1 MMKEK
6 NLQKRKDRARIG
18 KISGLIGILCN
29 LILAGS
35 KMAVGTLA
43 GSMSITA
50 DGWNNLSD
58 AASSIVTLTGFKLAE
73 KPADRE
79 HPYGHARFEYLASLT
94 VSVMILFIGFEL
106 AKSSLEKVWH
116 PEAVE
121 ISLLSIAVLL
131 VSMAGK
137 LGMML
142 MNTKLGRMIDST
154 ALLATAADSRNDV
167 LTTGAVLLA
176 ALIEQRTG
184 WRVDG
189 IMGVFV
195 AVFILLSGIG
205 LAKETISP
213 LLGEAVKADFR
224 KELTQEILKA
234 PMILG
239 CHDLMVHDYGPGRRY
254 ASIHVEV
261 DKEED
266 LMTCH
271 EVIDQIE
278 RHCLERYDTNLVVH
292 LDPVITDDK
301 KINQTQEIVQH
312 VLEEMEPRFALHD
325 FRMYALDDKMK
336 LVFDLIIPDAWL
348 GKEEAIQKTLEKR
361 LNEGQGQRYETDITF
376 DPEPIE

>member
-35 KMAVGTLA
+35 KMAVGTLV

-131 VSMAGK
+131 ISMAGK
-137 LGMML
+137 LGMMI
-142 MNTKLGRMIDST
+142 MNTKLGKMIEST

-361 LNEGQGQRYETDITF
+361 LNEGQEQRYETDITF

>member
-1 MMKEK
+1 MKEK

-35 KMAVGTLA
+35 KIAVGTLV

-116 PEAVE
+116 PKAVE
-121 ISLLSIAVLL
+121 ISLLSIGVLL

-137 LGMML
+137 LGMMI
-142 MNTKLGRMIDST
+142 MNIKLGKMIDST

-195 AVFILLSGIG
+195 AVFILFSGIG

-224 KELTQEILKA
+224 KELTQEILKV

-301 KINQTQEIVQH
+301 KINQTQKIVQH

-348 GKEEAIQKTLEKR
+348 GKEEVIQKTLEKR
-361 LNEGQGQRYETDITF
+361 LNEGQEQRYETDITF

>member
-1 MMKEK
+1 M
-6 NLQKRKDRARIG
+6 
-18 KISGLIGILCN
+18 
-29 LILAGS
+29 
-35 KMAVGTLA
+35 
-43 GSMSITA
+43 
-50 DGWNNLSD
+50 
-58 AASSIVTLTGFKLAE
+58 
-73 KPADRE
+73 
-79 HPYGHARFEYLASLT
+79 
-94 VSVMILFIGFEL
+94 
-106 AKSSLEKVWH
+106 
-116 PEAVE
+116 
-121 ISLLSIAVLL
+121 
-131 VSMAGK
+131 
-137 LGMML
+137 
-142 MNTKLGRMIDST
+142 
-154 ALLATAADSRNDV
+154 
-167 LTTGAVLLA
+167 LA

-361 LNEGQGQRYETDITF
+361 LNEGQEQRYETDITF

>member
-1 MMKEK
+1 MKEK

-35 KMAVGTLA
+35 KMAVGTLV

-131 VSMAGK
+131 ISMAGK
-137 LGMML
+137 LGMMI
-142 MNTKLGRMIDST
+142 MNTKLGKMIEST

-361 LNEGQGQRYETDITF
+361 LNEGQEQRYETDITF

>member
-35 KMAVGTLA
+35 KMAVGTLV

-131 VSMAGK
+131 ISMAGK
-137 LGMML
+137 LGMMI
-142 MNTKLGRMIDST
+142 MNTKLGKMIEST

-348 GKEEAIQKTLEKR
+348 GKEEAIQKTLGKR
-361 LNEGQGQRYETDITF
+361 LNEGQEQRYETDITF

>member
-1 MMKEK
+1 MKEK

-35 KMAVGTLA
+35 KMAVGTLV

-131 VSMAGK
+131 ISMAGK
-137 LGMML
+137 LGMMI
-142 MNTKLGRMIDST
+142 MNTKLGKMIEST

-213 LLGEAVKADFR
+213 LLWEAVKADFR

-361 LNEGQGQRYETDITF
+361 LNEGQEQRYETDITF